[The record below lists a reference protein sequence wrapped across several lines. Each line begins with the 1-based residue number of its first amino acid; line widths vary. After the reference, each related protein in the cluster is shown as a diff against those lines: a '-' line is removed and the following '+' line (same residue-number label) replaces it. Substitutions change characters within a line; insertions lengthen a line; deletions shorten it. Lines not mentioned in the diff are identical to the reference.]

1 MSQLRVGI
9 ANLIS
14 RRAGYNQHVSQ
25 RNELPPDFFQKNA
38 TLRIL
43 RIDEQWR
50 LVMLMAKEHG
60 AAPDSRLDQAS
71 DNFALNYVLRGE
83 GVYREAGG
91 RAHRLTP
98 GVAFQR
104 LPGRRHS
111 TIIDPASDYAEL
123 FLVLDR
129 ATALQLMGL
138 GLIQDTEVLPV
149 GWSLGVIDGFRA
161 LRHSLERPE
170 IEVPTC
176 EALSLVIQ
184 FLTTV
189 YGLAN
194 RVEAGD
200 AWGRLIRQAC
210 VLLERDLDRR
220 LDLAEVAESLGVSY
234 PTFRRRFR
242 EAMLVS
248 PGAYRIRRRLEQA
261 RYLLLE
267 KSVKQVADDLGYS
280 DPFTFSA
287 QFKAHFGLSPERFRR
302 GGPPWPPSEV

>member
-1 MSQLRVGI
+1 MCQVCVRI
-9 ANLIS
+9 ANLINK
-14 RRAGYNQHVSQ
+14 RMGYNRHVSQ
-25 RNELPPDFFQKNA
+25 RNDLPADFFQGNS

-43 RIDEQWR
+43 RIDELWR
-50 LVMLMAKEHG
+50 FVTLMAKEHG
-60 AAPDSRLDQAS
+60 PRPDSRLDQAI
-71 DNFALNYVLRGE
+71 DGYALNYVLRGQ

-91 RAHRLTP
+91 RSHPLTP
-98 GVAFQR
+98 GMAFQR

-111 TIIDPASDYAEL
+111 TILDPASDYAEL

-129 ATALQLMGL
+129 ATALQLMAL
-138 GLIQDTEVLPV
+138 GLIQDVEVLSV
-149 GWSLGVIDGFRA
+149 GGSLGVIDGFRA
-161 LRHSLERPE
+161 LRQSLERPE
-170 IEVPTC
+170 SELPTC

-189 YGLAN
+189 YGLAS
-194 RVEAGD
+194 RVEVGD
-200 AWGRLIRQAC
+200 LWGQLIRQAC
-210 VLLERDLDRR
+210 ALLERDLDRR

-248 PGAYRIRRRLEQA
+248 PGTYRIRRRLEQA

-287 QFKAHFGLSPERFRR
+287 QFKAHFGLSPQRFQVRR
-302 GGPPWPPSEV
+302 SAASP

>member
-1 MSQLRVGI
+1 M
-9 ANLIS
+9 
-14 RRAGYNQHVSQ
+14 SQ
-25 RNELPPDFFQKNA
+25 RNELPPDFFQGNS

-43 RIDEQWR
+43 RVDEQWR
-50 LVMLMAKEHG
+50 FVTLMAKEHG
-60 AAPDSRLDQAS
+60 SRPDSRLDQAL
-71 DNFALNYVLRGE
+71 DGYALNYVLRGQ

-91 RAHRLTP
+91 RSHPLTP
-98 GVAFQR
+98 GTAFQR
-104 LPGRRHS
+104 LPGRKHS
-111 TIIDPASDYAEL
+111 TILDPTSDYAEL

-138 GLIQDTEVLPV
+138 GLIQNTEVLAV

-161 LRHSLERPE
+161 LRQSLERPE
-170 IEVPTC
+170 SELPTC
-176 EALSLVIQ
+176 EALSLVIR

-189 YGLAN
+189 YGLA
-194 RVEAGD
+194 RHMEASD
-200 AWGRLIRQAC
+200 LWGRLIRQAC

-220 LDLAEVAESLGVSY
+220 LDLAEVAEGLGVSY

-242 EAMLVS
+242 EAMSVP
-248 PGAYRIRRRLEQA
+248 PGAYRVRRRLEQA

-287 QFKAHFGLSPERFRR
+287 QFKAHFGLSPRRFQAEQSD
-302 GGPPWPPSEV
+302 GVGE